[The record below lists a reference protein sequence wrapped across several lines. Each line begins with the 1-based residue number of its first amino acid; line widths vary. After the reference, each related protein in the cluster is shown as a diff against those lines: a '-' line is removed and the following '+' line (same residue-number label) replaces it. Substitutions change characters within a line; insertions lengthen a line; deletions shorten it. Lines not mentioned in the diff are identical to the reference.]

1 MRTILSLVLLAGL
14 SSAAQAGC
22 FENLGQTGCTDREA
36 FPRSDVRQLS
46 CGSLW
51 LVRNTIYDE
60 AGLCFKT
67 AAAKAQ
73 FDNSDCFVNNPAKVK
88 LNRFERANIET
99 IRGVERQKGC
109 RN

>member
-1 MRTILSLVLLAGL
+1 MRALL
-14 SSAAQAGC
+14 SSIALLGLCSAAGAGC
-22 FENLGQTGCTDREA
+22 FNDVGQTGCTDREA
-36 FPRSDVRQLS
+36 FPRSDLRQLS

-67 AAAKAQ
+67 AAGKAQ
-73 FDNSDCFVNNPAKVK
+73 FDNSDCFVDNPANVK
-88 LNRFERANIET
+88 LNRFERANVET
-99 IRGVERQKGC
+99 IRQVERQKGC

>member
-1 MRTILSLVLLAGL
+1 MRAALTFLALFSL
-14 SSAAQAGC
+14 SSAAGAAC
-22 FENLGQTGCTDREA
+22 FENLGQTGCTDQEA

-51 LVRNTIYDE
+51 LVRNTIYNE

-67 AAAKAQ
+67 QAARAQ
-73 FDNSDCFVNNPAKVK
+73 FDNSDCFVNNPANVK
-88 LNRFERANIET
+88 LNRFERANVET
-99 IRGVERQKGC
+99 IRQVERAKGC